1 MTGRASSQLGQ
12 MLEDMA
18 RRAPGV
24 EQAVMLSAD
33 GLLLAMSPGLGRDDG
48 DRFAAVAAGLLG
60 IAVGAS
66 GPLSGGPVEEVV
78 VQMRDKLLVVMR
90 INAEGVLATLGS
102 AGCDVAAIAY
112 EMAVFART
120 SASLL
125 DAAARLDLQA
135 ALTR

>member
-66 GPLSGGPVEEVV
+66 GPVSGGPVEEVV